1 MTTPNPMVVASA
13 LGKRVVMTTEAE
25 LVLLHD
31 INLSILSGEAV
42 AIVGASG
49 SGKSTL
55 LGLLAGLDNPTSG
68 RVSLDD
74 HDMFSLTEDQRAKLR
89 LNLVGFVFQSF
100 HLLENMT
107 ALENVMLPL
116 ELSGD
121 DDARQTAIG
130 ILERVGLAERLHHY
144 AKQLSGGGQQRVAI
158 ARAFVAKPKI
168 LFADGPTGNLDQANK
183 QNVVELLIEQ
193 AREHGSMLLMVTHDR
208 SMLDAFERVVD
219 FTQLVSTQPGGG
231 VQTG

>member
-68 RVSLDD
+68 RVSLDN
-74 HDMFSLTEDQRAKLR
+74 HELFSLTEDQRAKLR

-144 AKQLSGGGQQRVAI
+144 PKQLSGGEQQRVAI

-168 LFADGPTGNLDQANK
+168 LFADEPTGNLDPENTGRVLDIVFDYVQSN
-183 QNVVELLIEQ
+183 
-193 AREHGSMLLMVTHDR
+193 GSTLVGVTHERHLLDR
-208 SMLDAFERVVD
+208 FDRVVD
-219 FTQLVSTQPGGG
+219 FADFRKVSGHA
-231 VQTG
+231 